1 VGHVESYNISYRVT
15 GSSQFHLF
23 SALATSS
30 NEDKFCDLFDAH
42 FQNRSRDNMCAA
54 IKSKWENVR
63 IPATKKP
70 QFEDTNNLQ
79 FMCALFV
86 NSARRTIKMQG
97 LNA

>member
-1 VGHVESYNISYRVT
+1 
-15 GSSQFHLF
+15 
-23 SALATSS
+23 
-30 NEDKFCDLFDAH
+30 
-42 FQNRSRDNMCAA
+42 MCAA